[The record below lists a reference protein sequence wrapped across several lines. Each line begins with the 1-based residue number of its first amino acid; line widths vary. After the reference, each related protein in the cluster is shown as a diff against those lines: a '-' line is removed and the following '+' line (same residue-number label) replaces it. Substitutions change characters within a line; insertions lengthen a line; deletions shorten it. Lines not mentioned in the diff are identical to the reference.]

1 MKKIL
6 KVVSQGEAYD
16 VTKKDGGTIKKCTL
30 VLQEVGGQY
39 ENTFAVNLLGNLAG
53 CKFYKDEL
61 VYAVLYFTV
70 HEYNGNMYQE
80 ISARDVLKIKN

>member
-16 VTKKDGGTIKKCTL
+16 VTKKDGGLLKKCTL
-30 VLQEVGGQY
+30 VLQEVGGEY
-39 ENTFAVNLLGNLAG
+39 ESTYVVNLLGNLAG

-70 HEYNGNMYQE
+70 HEYNGNVYQE
-80 ISARDVLKIKN
+80 ISARDIVKLSK

>member
-6 KVVSQGEAYD
+6 KVMSQSEVID
-16 VTKKDGGTIKKCTL
+16 VQKRDGGTIKKCTL
-30 VLQEVGGQY
+30 VLTDIGSEY
-39 ENTFAVNLLGNLAG
+39 EDKFAVTLLGNLAG

-70 HEYNGNMYQE
+70 HEYNGNTYQE
-80 ISARDVLKIKN
+80 ISAKDVIKINK